1 MGVYPFELDDSYPIS
16 AGFAHRCARKASGHA
31 TVVPPN
37 SEMNSRR
44 FSGSKCILSPEAWS
58 GLQDTDFAEVSQ
70 RVR

>member
-16 AGFAHRCARKASGHA
+16 AGFAHCCARKASGHA
-31 TVVPPN
+31 TVAPPN

-44 FSGSKCILSPEAWS
+44 SVDQSAFCPPRPGE
-58 GLQDTDFAEVSQ
+58 LQDTDFVEVSQ